1 MERKGMSLAKR
12 NGDGAGIV
20 VGDAL
25 GFLRA
30 VYLNPSLPL
39 PIRMRAA
46 EAALPFEKPK
56 LAVTAHIDPGGDWA
70 ERLGRAV
77 ERSNAAR
84 LIEHAPAPPPPPD
97 EPVAQ
102 GRRHLPATPIDAPF
116 PSPRRR

>member
-1 MERKGMSLAKR
+1 MAKR

-77 ERSNAAR
+77 ERSNAVR
-84 LIEHAPAPPPPPD
+84 LIAPPAPLD
-97 EPVAQ
+97 ENVVVRAAPVV
-102 GRRHLPATPIDAPF
+102 GPSPTPIDAPF
-116 PSPRRR
+116 PSPRRRG